1 MSTEH
6 NTSDVFAVLL
16 SLDFKFVNDLK
27 DTENARIVT
36 VPSMRY
42 TTQNLRFL
50 HILATDL
57 QFIS

>member
-36 VPSMRY
+36 VPSMRN

-57 QFIS
+57 QFTS